1 MGLQR
6 ILFLL
11 GLLTGLTA
19 SEVTLAQTRRD
30 SVRIT
35 PGVATPGD
43 AAALFDSIRPT
54 FRPTIIPRK
63 ATLRSAI
70 LPGLGQAYIKQ
81 YWAIPVLYAGF
92 GALGFAVYFNQTR
105 YKTLLN
111 AYTELLDKKY
121 EKMDGGYTSK
131 IKDAKATVDFI
142 LGGRNY
148 AGITEDRIINTKNFY
163 RRNRDLSYIG
173 VFALWGLN
181 VIEANVS
188 AHLKTFDET
197 DDISWRVTP
206 GAQNQF
212 AQTPLG
218 ATLTFSFSSKQAK
231 Q

>member
-1 MGLQR
+1 MGLPR
-6 ILFLL
+6 ILFVL
-11 GLLTGLTA
+11 GLLTAFTA
-19 SEVTLAQTRRD
+19 SKATLAQTRPD
-30 SVRIT
+30 SVRLT
-35 PGVATPGD
+35 PGVATPGNTR
-43 AAALFDSIRPT
+43 ALLDSIRPT
-54 FRPTIIPRK
+54 FLPTIIPRK
-63 ATLRSAI
+63 ATIRSAI

-92 GALGFAVYFNQTR
+92 GTLGFFVYYNQTR

-111 AYTELLDKKY
+111 AYKELLPKKY
-121 EKMDGGYTSK
+121 ETIDGAYTGK
-131 IKDAKATVDFI
+131 ILDANATVDFT
-142 LGGRNY
+142 LNGSAY
-148 AGITEDRIINTKNFY
+148 TGITEDRLINSKNFY

-206 GAQNQF
+206 GAQNQY
-212 AQTPLG
+212 AQTPFG
-218 ATLTFSFSSKQAK
+218 ATLTFNFSSKQPR